1 MVQLSFWVKI
11 IVAIVCSNSK
21 VTKVNSKISLMKSS
35 ENDFIFSP
43 AFYLIMCPMKA
54 QKIFLKIFIFKTV
67 ELVSFWC
74 VKTHFGKLPM
84 KWCIFRHNKIWL
96 YVVSLNQ
103 VRFRQTNHLKMTVWT
118 REDKTIES
126 AVPFP
131 APEKGDYRG
140 LPPFHPRM
148 IIVIGEC
155 PLLSPVWKSSP
166 LPWKPLKC
174 LENLPLSP
182 SPVTGAGTGKGT
194 PSFNVPFSPL

>member
-1 MVQLSFWVKI
+1 MLISMESTLHCHLHQLMTKTMTSLLLWRTLNRNDKENESKFFFSIWYRDTHFPLSFQRFYLS
-11 IVAIVCSNSK
+11 IVCSHSK

-96 YVVSLNQ
+96 
-103 VRFRQTNHLKMTVWT
+103 
-118 REDKTIES
+118 
-126 AVPFP
+126 
-131 APEKGDYRG
+131 
-140 LPPFHPRM
+140 
-148 IIVIGEC
+148 
-155 PLLSPVWKSSP
+155 
-166 LPWKPLKC
+166 
-174 LENLPLSP
+174 
-182 SPVTGAGTGKGT
+182 
-194 PSFNVPFSPL
+194 